1 MAAPQNRVPVRVA
14 RGTKANLDA
23 ALALSSLQ
31 EGELC
36 YAKDQNI
43 LYVVEAN
50 TLIGASYS
58 PSGTSIDA
66 LSDVDTSTVAP
77 SNGQFLRW
85 NSTTSRWEP
94 QTNDSRILQVVQV
107 VKTDTFS
114 SVANNTAVA
123 VTGLAATITPN
134 SVSNKILIMAQISY
148 GCTGIT
154 FGGWFRRGAIDIG
167 RGDLRGSRQRV
178 SMGLGY
184 PIDGNQVHTFGY
196 SFLDSPAS
204 NLPTTYQFYV
214 ISDGANS
221 IFINRSSSDQDNVT
235 GKNAMSSVTLMEV
248 AS

>member
-43 LYVVEAN
+43 LYVVESS

-66 LSDVDTSTVAP
+66 LADVDTSTVAP

-85 NSTTSRWEP
+85 NSTTNRWEP
-94 QTNDSRILQVVQV
+94 QTNDSRILQVVQT
-107 VKTDTFS
+107 VKTDVFS
-114 SVANNTAVA
+114 GSANNTPLA
-123 VTGLAATITPN
+123 VTGLSATITPN

-148 GCTGIT
+148 ASTGVT

-178 SMGLGY
+178 GMGLGLPY
-184 PIDGNQVHTFGY
+184 DGNQINTFSY
-196 SFLDSPAS
+196 SFLDSPAT
-204 NLPTTYQFYV
+204 NLPVTYQYYVIGDNANTFYV
-214 ISDGANS
+214 
-221 IFINRSSSDQDNVT
+221 NRSNSDADSVT
-235 GKNAMSSVTLMEV
+235 GKCATSTVTLIEV